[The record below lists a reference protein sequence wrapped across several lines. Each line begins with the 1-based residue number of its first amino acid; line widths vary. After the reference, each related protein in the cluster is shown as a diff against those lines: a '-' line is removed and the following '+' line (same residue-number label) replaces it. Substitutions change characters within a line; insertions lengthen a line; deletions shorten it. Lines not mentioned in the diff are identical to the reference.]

1 MIYSKT
7 EYVWSDRQNRYILLR
22 RSSIFWTGEVASCKG
37 ASGQQRTEAD
47 QSQAFTSTLMN
58 DYEQSFSGMN
68 NIISGLKSSLQP
80 IINQGIGQYGF
91 TNAEDAA
98 MRTQATAGTSGA
110 YQAAKTASQEAQAA
124 QGGGNQ
130 FIGSGVQA
138 ANQARL
144 AQAAAQQE
152 SGQQLGITEQGYAQG
167 RQNYMN
173 AMGQMGSLAGLYN
186 PSSYANAA
194 NTAGAQ
200 AFNQASKIQEL
211 DAAAPSF
218 GKMLLGSG
226 GGIMGAGLG
235 NLDTT
240 GGSTGLEQ
248 LGNFALGAIGG

>member
-1 MIYSKT
+1 MIYSKA

-37 ASGQQRTEAD
+37 ASGQQKTLAD
-47 QSQAFTSTLMN
+47 QQQAFYSTLMN
-58 DYEQSFSGMN
+58 DYEQQFTNQSSILGA
-68 NIISGLKSSLQP
+68 LRSSLQP
-80 IINQGIGQYGF
+80 IINQGVGQYGF

-152 SGQQLGITEQGYAQG
+152 AGQQLGITEQGYAQG

-173 AMGQMGSLAGLYN
+173 ALGQMGGVAGMYN
-186 PSSYANAA
+186 PSGYAGQATSAEQAAAQSAQQIAQMDNAA
-194 NTAGAQ
+194 SPMGMMGGMLGGAAQ
-200 AFNQASKIQEL
+200 GAF
-211 DAAAPSF
+211 
-218 GKMLLGSG
+218 
-226 GGIMGAGLG
+226 G
-235 NLDTT
+235 NLDTS
-240 GGSTGLEQ
+240 GGSTWPEQ
-248 LGNFALGAIGG
+248 LSNLGMGALGGA